1 MRYMVVEE
9 ESAEDLQEKVQ
20 ALIDE
25 GWEPQG
31 GISVATN
38 SALSWYYYQALV
50 KR

>member
-1 MRYMVVEE
+1 MRYTIVEE
-9 ESAEDLQEKVQ
+9 DDIEKLEKKVQ

-31 GISVATN
+31 VV
-38 SALSWYYYQALV
+38 SAMTYAVGTSWYYQALI